1 MINRNPKDPMAADT
15 PRMDWTR
22 LLSTTRYGREGD
34 SRDIRSPFQR
44 DIDRILFSDHFRRL
58 ARKTQVHPLNE
69 NDHIHSRLTHSLE
82 VASVGKSLGELIG
95 VFLKDQEELPEGL
108 QPKDVG
114 EAVQAACLAHDIGN
128 PPFGHS
134 GEEAIKDWFRN
145 WDDLKMLRPEF
156 RDDFTKFDG
165 NAMAVRV
172 LLSTGFYKTGMSPTY
187 AVLGALLK
195 YPWPSNFEAGKDKF
209 SFFQTEADAMDKAAK
224 ELGLLSME
232 GRWSRPPLAYLT
244 EAADD
249 ICYRIIDIEDG
260 TEMGIL
266 DEHFMYDRFADK
278 LGNMDERYPWI
289 KDAHFRQRNSVLRA
303 NLISKATAEAAD
315 LFKAHYTA
323 IMDGT
328 FDMNSSLMDESDGG
342 ICQHIRDV
350 YKTITGKLF
359 LSRRKAVLELGAQN
373 ALGRL
378 LDQTMS
384 EVHNFCNGES
394 SANKAKIKLL
404 IGNDKVD
411 TITQG
416 DNHCPYLISMAIV
429 DYISGMT
436 DHFATDLCRKFLG
449 LGY

>member
-1 MINRNPKDPMAADT
+1 MAFET
-15 PRMDWTR
+15 QRMDWSK
-22 LLSTTRYGREGD
+22 LLAASRFGRESATD
-34 SRDIRSPFQR
+34 DVRSPFQK
-44 DIDRILFSDHFRRL
+44 DIDRITFSDHFRRL

-82 VASVGKSLGELIG
+82 VASVGKSLGELVG
-95 VFLKDQEELPEGL
+95 CFLEEKGELPPNL
-108 QPKDVG
+108 QPRDVG

-145 WDDLKMLRPEF
+145 WADLKTWRPEF
-156 RDDFTKFDG
+156 RSDFTKFDG

-172 LLSTGFYKTGMSPTY
+172 LLSTGFHRTGMSPTY

-195 YPWPSNFEAGKDKF
+195 YPWSSDFKAGKDKF
-209 SFFQTEADAMDKAAK
+209 SFFQTEATAMRKAADT
-224 ELGLLSME
+224 LGLIPME
-232 GRWSRPPLAYLT
+232 GRYSRPPLAYLT

-266 DEHFMYDRFADK
+266 DEYFMYDSFKDT
-278 LGNMDERYPWI
+278 LDDLDGRYPWL

-303 NLISKATAEAAD
+303 SLITMATKEAAD
-315 LFKAHYTA
+315 LFQAHYDS
-323 IMDGT
+323 IMDGS
-328 FDMNSSLMDESDGG
+328 FDIGSSLMDESRGG

-350 YKTITGKLF
+350 YKGITGTLF
-359 LSRRKAVLELGAQN
+359 LSRRKAILELGAQN

-384 EVHNFCNGES
+384 EVHNFCNDEG
-394 SANKAKIKLL
+394 SANREKVKLL
-404 IGNDKVD
+404 LGNDVVD
-411 TITQG
+411 RIVREDGHCQYRIT
-416 DNHCPYLISMAIV
+416 MAIV

-436 DHFATDLCRKFLG
+436 DHYATDLCRKLLG